1 MFGKK
6 PEEYLRFDRWILIL
20 IAVVFTA
27 RLGLSLAGA
36 PIGTAK
42 WVSINIVLLVG
53 LIYCA
58 VAVHT
63 SGFGSYKQLFGLL
76 LFQLA
81 SAHALIALAII
92 LGIVTGSD
100 NIFTAPEFFGGND
113 GKSWVHV
120 LLHVVLPSLLLTPIY
135 WLIGSGILFVT
146 RMVRPRAS
154 A

>member
-6 PEEYLRFDRWILIL
+6 PGEYVRFEFWILTL
-20 IAVVFTA
+20 IAVVFAA
-27 RLGLSLAGA
+27 RLGLSLAGT
-36 PIGTAK
+36 PIGVAK
-42 WVSINIVLLVG
+42 WASINIVLLIG

-63 SGFGSYKQLFGLL
+63 SEFGSYKQLFGLL

-81 SAHALIALAII
+81 FAHFLVALAII
-92 LGIVTGSD
+92 LGILTGRD

-113 GKSWVHV
+113 GKAWHHV
-120 LLHVVLPSLLLTPIY
+120 LLHLVLPSIILTPIY

-146 RMVRPRAS
+146 RMIRPKPS
-154 A
+154 V